1 MVAMAQ
7 GSDDMSEE
15 SKEMLGLWE
24 LDVHEPWR
32 ERRFPYT
39 SLFPSPINSYGV
51 SVLRAML
58 VEPRLCLCCS

>member
-15 SKEMLGLWE
+15 CKEIPGLWE
-24 LDVHEPWR
+24 LDVHR
-32 ERRFPYT
+32 ALERKTFPLYF
-39 SLFPSPINSYGV
+39 LFSSSINSYGV

-58 VEPRLCLCCS
+58 MEPRLCLCCS